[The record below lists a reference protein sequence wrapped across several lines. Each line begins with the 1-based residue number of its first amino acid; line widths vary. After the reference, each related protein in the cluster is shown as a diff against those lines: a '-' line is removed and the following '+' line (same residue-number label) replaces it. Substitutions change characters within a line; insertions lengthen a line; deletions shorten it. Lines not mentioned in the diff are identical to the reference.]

1 VPRLIDAD
9 ARAQLL
15 RAIVDYVLAH
25 GIADLSLRPLA
36 QAVGSSPRMLLYHF
50 GSKEE
55 LIVAIVDETRRRH
68 ADLLSAW
75 YERSAEHDART
86 LLLRAWQW
94 LTAPRNDR
102 LLRLLF
108 ETYGLALQDRKR
120 YAVFLRSAVSDWI
133 RPFAQTLE
141 RQGFTPERAAA
152 LATLL
157 VGVIRGLLLDILAT
171 GDRRASIARFVRSST
186 QSNFRTIR
194 RARALAL
201 EDAFQLIEQRHHRA
215 LVDIF
220 EPTPEQAPFRIG
232 ERCFDPVDEPRPLCV
247 RLQIEAMR
255 AVEALVLETPHD
267 AFLGH
272 DVVEHRVNAAVPL
285 FRFAGRERARASH
298 EGLRRKRPDGV
309 ARRPHFREQLE
320 YTSARAAEASLVKD
334 V

>member
-36 QAVGSSPRMLLYHF
+36 HAVGSSPRMLLYHF

-68 ADLLSAW
+68 SDLLSAW
-75 YERSAEHDART
+75 YERSAEYDART

-120 YAVFLRSAVSDWI
+120 YAVFLRSAVNDWI
-133 RPFAQTLE
+133 WPFAQTLE
-141 RQGFTPERAAA
+141 RQGFTPERAGA

-157 VGVIRGLLLDILAT
+157 VGVVRGLLLDILAT
-171 GDRRASIARFVRSST
+171 GDRTRVDRAFRSFI
-186 QSNFRTIR
+186 N
-194 RARALAL
+194 A
-201 EDAFQLIEQRHHRA
+201 IE
-215 LVDIF
+215 LPDDN
-220 EPTPEQAPFRIG
+220 PG
-232 ERCFDPVDEPRPLCV
+232 PRV
-247 RLQIEAMR
+247 
-255 AVEALVLETPHD
+255 
-267 AFLGH
+267 
-272 DVVEHRVNAAVPL
+272 
-285 FRFAGRERARASH
+285 
-298 EGLRRKRPDGV
+298 
-309 ARRPHFREQLE
+309 
-320 YTSARAAEASLVKD
+320 SA
-334 V
+334 